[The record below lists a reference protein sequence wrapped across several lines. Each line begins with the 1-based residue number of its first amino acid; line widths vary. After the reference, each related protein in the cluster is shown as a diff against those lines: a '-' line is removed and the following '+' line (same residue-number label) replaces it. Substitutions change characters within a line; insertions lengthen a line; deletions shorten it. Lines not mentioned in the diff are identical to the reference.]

1 VSEVVVRPKLARTL
15 SAPEGQRWQEIA
27 EHEWPEGI
35 AEAPAVKEA
44 RILGGRRSVRVWRE
58 GRAFR
63 VRLGLADT
71 RVFEECLKTGIGR
84 ETRLKQGPEERGIHC
99 SSGILKFTLG

>member
-1 VSEVVVRPKLARTL
+1 VSEVVARPKLART
-15 SAPEGQRWQEIA
+15 EGQQWREIA

-35 AEAPAVKEA
+35 AEAPALKEA

-63 VRLGLADT
+63 VRLGLAGT
-71 RVFEECLKTGIGR
+71 RVFEERPNKI
-84 ETRLKQGPEERGIHC
+84 
-99 SSGILKFTLG
+99 